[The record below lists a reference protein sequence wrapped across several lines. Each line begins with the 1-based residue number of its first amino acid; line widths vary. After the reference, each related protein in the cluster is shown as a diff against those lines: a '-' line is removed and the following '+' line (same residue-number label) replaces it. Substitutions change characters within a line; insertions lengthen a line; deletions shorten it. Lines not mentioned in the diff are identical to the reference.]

1 VKGDFMIKLIATDM
15 DGTLLDE
22 NGHLPEGFTDIL
34 DRLLAKN
41 IKLVVASGRPYYT
54 LQTNFGPVGRHLSYI
69 CENGA
74 LVVDNNEIIYKNSI
88 DKDAVQM
95 IIAEAKKVKD
105 NALVLCAPNCAYI
118 EKDCSEEHVTEIR
131 KYYSVLNTVDD
142 ISTVD
147 DDIIKITICNLE
159 GTNNI
164 EHSKFKDDFN
174 IVSTAAIWTDIMN
187 NGVNKGIALKDL
199 MDTDNISKEET
210 MVFGDY
216 YNDIEMLAEAEY
228 SFVMENSPEDMKQY
242 GKYVAAS
249 NVEHGVLRAIL
260 EYAL

>member
-1 VKGDFMIKLIATDM
+1 MIKLIATDM

-34 DRLLAKN
+34 DRLRAKN

-54 LQTNFGPVGRHLSYI
+54 LQTNFGPVGRYLSYI

-74 LVVDNNEIIYKNSI
+74 LVVDNNEIIYKNLI
-88 DKDAVQM
+88 THDMVQV
-95 IIAEAKKVKD
+95 IIKEAKKVKS
-105 NALVLCAPNCAYI
+105 NALVLCSPNCAYT
-118 EKDCSEEHVTEIR
+118 ENYSEEQLAEIK
-131 KYYSVLNTVDD
+131 KYYTSLNVVDD
-142 ISTVD
+142 LSKVD

-159 GTNNI
+159 GSDNI
-164 EHSKFKDDFN
+164 LDGKFNDDFN
-174 IVSTAAIWTDIMN
+174 IVSTASIWIDIMN
-187 NGVNKGIALKDL
+187 KGVNKGIALKDL

-210 MVFGDY
+210 MVLGDY
-216 YNDIEMLAEAEY
+216 YNDIEMLEQAEY
-228 SFVMENSPEDMKQY
+228 SFVMENAPEDMKQY
-242 GKYVAAS
+242 GKYIAAN

>member
-1 VKGDFMIKLIATDM
+1 MIKLIATDM

-34 DRLLAKN
+34 DRLREKN

-54 LQTNFGPVGRHLSYI
+54 LQTNFGPVGRYLSYI

-74 LVVDNNEIIYKNSI
+74 LVVDNNEIIYKSSI
-88 DKDAVQM
+88 DREIVQN
-95 IIAEAKKVKD
+95 IIKEAKTVKE

-118 EKDCSEEHVTEIR
+118 EKYSDECLAEIQ
-131 KYYSVLNTVDD
+131 KYYTAINIVDD
-142 ISTVD
+142 LSNVN

-164 EHSKFKDDFN
+164 ADSKFKDDLN
-174 IVSTAAIWTDIMN
+174 IVSTAAIWTDMMN
-187 NGVNKGIALKDL
+187 TGVNKGIALKNL
-199 MDTDNISKEET
+199 MDTDNISSEET

-216 YNDIEMLAEAEY
+216 YNDVEMLAQAEY
-228 SFVMENSPEDMKQY
+228 SFVMENSPDDMKQH
-242 GKYVAAS
+242 GKYIAAS

>member
-1 VKGDFMIKLIATDM
+1 MIKLIATDM

-34 DRLLAKN
+34 DRLRAKN

-54 LQTNFGPVGRHLSYI
+54 LQTNFGPVGRYLSYI

-74 LVVDNNEIIYKNSI
+74 LVVDNNEIIYKNLI
-88 DKDAVQM
+88 THDMVQV
-95 IIAEAKKVKD
+95 IIKEAKKVKS
-105 NALVLCAPNCAYI
+105 NALVLCSPNCAYI
-118 EKDCSEEHVTEIR
+118 ENYSEEQLTEIK
-131 KYYSVLNTVDD
+131 KYYTTLNIVDD
-142 ISTVD
+142 LSKVD

-159 GTNNI
+159 DSNNTLD
-164 EHSKFKDDFN
+164 SKFNDDFN
-174 IVSTAAIWTDIMN
+174 IVSTASIWIDIMN
-187 NGVNKGIALKDL
+187 KGVNKGIALKNL

-210 MVFGDY
+210 MVLGDY
-216 YNDIEMLAEAEY
+216 YNDIEMLQQAEY
-228 SFVMENSPEDMKQY
+228 SFVMENAPEDMKQY
-242 GKYVAAS
+242 GKYIAAS

>member
-1 VKGDFMIKLIATDM
+1 MIKLVVTDM

-22 NGHLPEGFTDIL
+22 NGHLPDGFTDIL
-34 DRLLAKN
+34 DRLRAKN
-41 IKLVVASGRPYYT
+41 IKFVAASGRPYYT
-54 LQTNFGPVGRHLSYI
+54 LQTNFGPVGRYLSFI

-74 LVVDNNEIIYKNSI
+74 LVVDNNEIIYKSVLA
-88 DKDAVQM
+88 KDMVQNV
-95 IIAEAKKVKD
+95 ISEAKKVKA
-105 NALVLCAPNCAYI
+105 NALVVCSPNCAYI
-118 EKDCSEEHVTEIR
+118 ENYSEEYLTEIK
-131 KYYSVLNTVDD
+131 KYYTTLEIVDD
-142 ISTVD
+142 LSKID
-147 DDIIKITICNLE
+147 DDIIKISICNLE

-164 EHSKFKDDFN
+164 TDSELTNDLN
-174 IVSTAAIWTDIMN
+174 IVSTAAIWTDISN
-187 NGVNKGIALKDL
+187 KGVNKGLALKSL

-228 SFVMENSPEDMKQY
+228 SFVMENAPEDMKQY
-242 GKYVAAS
+242 GKYIAAS